1 VRSIAAASLIVC
13 ARAVQVQAA
22 NIEESRIYGTW
33 NVEVGAQGLVA
44 GPIVIS
50 NTEILWKSQRDGHQC
65 NAAYHTA
72 SRQRNYTYDGGPIVN
87 DKAADA
93 YTNFW
98 LVLEPNNCDIDAFMI
113 SIPSDASEADHFA
126 AYRKK
131 NAQGYGAIRLLSW
144 YKTFP

>member
-1 VRSIAAASLIVC
+1 VRSTVAALLIVC
-13 ARAVQVQAA
+13 ALAARVQAA

-33 NVEVGAQGLVA
+33 NVEDGAPGLVA

-65 NAAYHTA
+65 DAAYHIA

-87 DKAADA
+87 DKNRRR

-98 LVLEPNNCDIDAFMI
+98 LVLEPNDCDIDAFMI

-131 NAQGYGAIRLLSW
+131 NAQGYGAIHLLSSQ
-144 YKTFP
+144 TFP